1 MPVMASTGTWS
12 SLASYRPLS
21 RWIAPGPE
29 VARQTPSLPVALA
42 YAVAMNAA
50 ASSWCTRKNR
60 TRSLWRRS
68 PSMIP
73 LIPSPGR
80 PKTVSTPQSASRSI
94 SSSDAICAMGLLL
107 CRPGSVSA
115 SPSVAPARGSRRQ
128 TGSALS
134 VGFRVGFPQRQP
146 VARAARIGAHDAAVR
161 VEGAVE
167 QHPLD
172 PLVVVEVLQVPQVR
186 QGRAHV
192 RVQVR
197 RAVPGDLQ
205 VVGGGQARAAEE

>member
-12 SLASYRPLS
+12 SFASYRPLS

-60 TRSLWRRS
+60 TRSDWRRS

-107 CRPGSVSA
+107 CRPGSVSG
-115 SPSVAPARGSRRQ
+115 SPAVLPARAAGRQ
-128 TGSALS
+128 TGPARPVSALA
-134 VGFRVGFPQRQP
+134 VGLRVGFPQRQP
-146 VARAARIGAHDAAVR
+146 VARAAWIGAHDAAVR

-172 PLVVVEVLQVPQVR
+172 PLVVVEVLQ
-186 QGRAHV
+186 
-192 RVQVR
+192 
-197 RAVPGDLQ
+197 
-205 VVGGGQARAAEE
+205 